1 MHENSMRTKQR
12 KCCSVKPN
20 SFKTT
25 DRKVFQLLLVGS
37 DGPQTLDLTLRIIF
51 MAVTYLQLQL
61 PFLQSL
67 VDTGMSVNL

>member
-1 MHENSMRTKQR
+1 MRTKQR

-20 SFKTT
+20 SFKT
-25 DRKVFQLLLVGS
+25 DRKVFQFILVGS
-37 DGPQTLDLTLRIIF
+37 DGPQMLDLTLRIIF
-51 MAVTYLQLQL
+51 VAVTHLQLQL